1 MLSNRAMQFPDD
13 SKTELRVNDY
23 LTLRGIPPS
32 AHQYQVNGRTPLEW
46 LIDRYKI
53 VRDKHSGIVND
64 PNDWFERPEDLVK
77 AIRRIVWVSVETTK
91 IVETLPEVSES
102 SYYDYRLVFDIE
114 DEARRGAL
122 AVANSPHAE
131 KDQSLVDAITDTDWE
146 GWE

>member
-1 MLSNRAMQFPDD
+1 MQFPDD
-13 SKTELRVNDY
+13 SKTELRVNDF

-53 VRDKHSGIVND
+53 VRDKHSGIIND
-64 PNDWFERPEDLVK
+64 PNDWFKRPEDLVK

-102 SYYDYRLVFDIE
+102 NYYDYRLVFDIE

-122 AVANSPHAE
+122 AVADSPHTEENQAF
-131 KDQSLVDAITDTDWE
+131 VDAITDTD
-146 GWE
+146 